1 MSHPFLSVRRIVR
14 ELATGNTEELPFE
27 AGVNLLVG
35 RPNTGKTR
43 WLQTLDYLL
52 GDQGEN
58 PFQGADEAGLADKY
72 AAASAELMIGEEPV
86 LVQRRWREA
95 GSKTKL
101 FIGDQGMSAAEFQHW
116 LMTKLGIPLLHF
128 PKGNPMSG
136 QTWPELSFRT
146 ILRHIYRQQR
156 FWTDLADKQPEG
168 DQHACLLQFLGLAE
182 HLFTESYGELVRLKL
197 EVERLKARREQYAE
211 TLQELAGELVSE
223 PGLTIGIN
231 TATVQGANERLTK
244 DIEHL
249 LKQRAELLAGARD
262 RSVPA
267 AQRDRVAELSTQRA
281 GVIVG
286 LEELRVKTTATAERL
301 NELRRYRGDL
311 AEELERMSR
320 ADDAASVL
328 ADLKITHCPAC
339 DQPVSQPEHADP
351 NHCFLCHQGLAD
363 EPLMEEL
370 GAVRLQFERE
380 RLTGES
386 KEGDELISILELELK
401 GFQREIELAEEKR
414 RSLEH
419 ELAPSREAVSAL
431 VQADLSAIDRTLGEI
446 SERQRQR
453 QLSRLSAALETG
465 NVLTK
470 RIGEI
475 EEQIA
480 PLQRAVDEAARKID
494 FEAAA
499 SALEGGMN
507 EYFGAINKL
516 RPRIWRHS
524 PVQVRLSRY
533 DFRMRVGNR
542 RWHDALGGTDTLYF
556 LMAYHYGLLTLSPT
570 EGMHYPGLAI
580 IDVPGE
586 LSGEAIEDKENF
598 IVQPFID
605 LLKRRPP
612 FNGAQLII
620 TGASFAGLQGVNR
633 HTLTHVYVA

>member
-1 MSHPFLSVRRIVR
+1 MSHPFLSVRRVAR
-14 ELATGNTEELPFE
+14 ELAAGNSEELAFE

-58 PFQGADEAGLADKY
+58 PFQGAEEAGLADKY
-72 AAASAELMIGEEPV
+72 VAASAELVIGEETV

-101 FIGDQGMSAAEFQHW
+101 FIGDQGMSAAEFQQW

-136 QTWPELSFRT
+136 QTWPELSLRT
-146 ILRHIYRQQR
+146 LLRHIYRQQR

-182 HLFTESYGELVRLKL
+182 HLFTEAYGEVVRLKL
-197 EVERLKARREQYAE
+197 EVERLKARREQYAD
-211 TLQELAGELVSE
+211 TLQELAGDLVSE
-223 PGLTIGIN
+223 PGLTVGIN
-231 TATVQGANERLTK
+231 STTVQAATERLSK
-244 DIEHL
+244 DIEDL
-249 LKQRAELLAGARD
+249 QKQRGELLAGARD

-267 AQRDRVAELSTQRA
+267 SQRDRIAELSRQRA
-281 GVIVG
+281 GVLVG
-286 LEELRVKTTATAERL
+286 LEELRVKATATAERL

-339 DQPVSQPEHADP
+339 DQPVSQPEHADR
-351 NHCFLCHQGLAD
+351 NHCFLCHQVQAD
-363 EPLMEEL
+363 VSAMEEL

-380 RLTGES
+380 RLTGEN
-386 KEGDELISILELELK
+386 KEAEELVSVLERELK
-401 GFQREIELAEEKR
+401 SFQREIELAEEKR
-414 RSLEH
+414 RSVEN

-431 VQADLSAIDRTLGEI
+431 VQGDVSAIDRALGEI
-446 SERQRQR
+446 SERQRQ
-453 QLSRLSAALETG
+453 LGRLSAALETG
-465 NVLTK
+465 NILAK
-470 RIGEI
+470 RIAEI
-475 EEQIA
+475 EEQVT

-499 SALEGGMN
+499 SALERGMN

-516 RPRIWRHS
+516 RPSIWRHS
-524 PVQVRLSRY
+524 AVQVRLSRY

-542 RWHDALGGTDTLYF
+542 RWQDALGGTDTLYF
-556 LMAYHYGLLTLSPT
+556 LMAYHYGLLTLSPN
-570 EGMHYPGLAI
+570 GDMHYPGLLI

-605 LLKRRPP
+605 LLKRPA
-612 FNGAQLII
+612 FTGAQLII

-633 HTLTHVYVA
+633 RTLTHVYVA

>member
-1 MSHPFLSVRRIVR
+1 MSHPFLSVRRVVR
-14 ELATGNTEELPFE
+14 ELAAGNTEELAFE

-58 PFQGADEAGLADKY
+58 PFQGAEEAGLADKY
-72 AAASAELMIGEEPV
+72 VAASAELVIGEETV

-101 FIGDQGMSAAEFQHW
+101 FIGDQGMPAAEFQQW
-116 LMTKLGIPLLHF
+116 LMDKLGIPLLHF

-146 ILRHIYRQQR
+146 LLRHIYRQQR
-156 FWTDLADKQPEG
+156 FWTDLADRQPEG

-223 PGLTIGIN
+223 PGLTVGIN
-231 TATVQGANERLTK
+231 TATVQAANERLSK
-244 DIEHL
+244 DIEDL
-249 LKQRAELLAGARD
+249 QMQRAEMIARARD

-267 AQRDRVAELSTQRA
+267 AQHDRVAELSKLRA
-281 GVIVG
+281 GVLVG
-286 LEELRVKTTATAERL
+286 LEELRVKATATGERL
-301 NELRRYRGDL
+301 SELRRYRGDL

-320 ADDAASVL
+320 ANDAASVL

-339 DQPVSQPEHADP
+339 DQPVSQPVHADP
-351 NHCFLCHQGLAD
+351 NHCFLCHQTLAG

-386 KEGDELISILELELK
+386 KEADELVTVLERELK
-401 GFQREIELAEEKR
+401 GFEREIELAEEAR
-414 RSLEH
+414 RSLEN

-431 VQADLSAIDRTLGEI
+431 VQADVSAIDRMLGEI
-446 SERQRQR
+446 SERQRQ
-453 QLSRLSAALETG
+453 LGRLSAALETG

-480 PLQRAVDEAARKID
+480 PLQREVDETARSID

-499 SALEGGMN
+499 SALQDGMN
-507 EYFGAINKL
+507 EYLAAINL
-516 RPRIWRHS
+516 VRPRIWRHS

-542 RWHDALGGTDTLYF
+542 RWQDALGGTDTLYF
-556 LMAYHYGLLTLSPT
+556 LMAYHYGLLTLSPN
-570 EGMHYPGLAI
+570 EHMHYPGLSI

-605 LLKRRPP
+605 LLKRPALK
-612 FNGAQLII
+612 GGQLII
-620 TGASFAGLQGVNR
+620 TGASFAGLEGAKR
-633 HTLTHVYVA
+633 RTLTRVYVA